1 MKISTLIL
9 ALSMLVVAQLGFN
22 LPAKAFDLD
31 GAWATQADVCKKIFA
46 KSGNTTSFT
55 SDAESYGSGF
65 IIEGNS
71 IRGQAAKCTIKT
83 RKEAGGLRH
92 LIAICSTQIMID
104 QMQLS
109 FKVDDDN
116 KITRVFPG
124 MEGFE
129 TSYVR
134 CSFGEDLKSK

>member
-1 MKISTLIL
+1 MKISSLML
-9 ALSMLVVAQLGFN
+9 ALSIFVVAQLGFN
-22 LPAKAFDLD
+22 VPAKAFDLD
-31 GAWATQADVCKKIFA
+31 GAWTTQTDVCKKIFA
-46 KSGNTTSFT
+46 KTGNTTSFT
-55 SDAESYGSGF
+55 PDAESYGSGF

-71 IRGQAAKCTIKT
+71 IRGQAAKCTIKA

-129 TSYVR
+129 MSYVR
-134 CSFGEDLKSK
+134 CSLAE

>member
-9 ALSMLVVAQLGFN
+9 VLSVPVVTQFGFQ

-31 GAWATQADVCKKIFA
+31 GAWTTQADVCKKIFA
-46 KSGNTTSFT
+46 KKGNTTSFRP
-55 SDAESYGSGF
+55 DAESYGSGF

-71 IRGQAAKCTIKT
+71 IRGQAAKCTIKA

-92 LIAICSTQIMID
+92 LMAICSTQIMID

-109 FKVDDDN
+109 YKVDDDN

-134 CSFGEDLKSK
+134 CSLAE

>member
-71 IRGQAAKCTIKT
+71 IRGQQAKCTIKT